1 MPSFLGG
8 IFLDLGR
15 RRGEFTRVRLASVT
29 AYYSHSRGRHNAV
42 AAEAAPQARQS
53 PGRPV
58 VPVNATIELRA
69 AILGY
74 GPNSGDDS
82 GRVVIQPR
90 ALATRTRSL

>member
-58 VPVNATIELRA
+58 VPVNATRTTMIVTTTTRK
-69 AILGY
+69 
-74 GPNSGDDS
+74 S
-82 GRVVIQPR
+82 
-90 ALATRTRSL
+90 RTRVNAVAPMSHSARRLTSLH